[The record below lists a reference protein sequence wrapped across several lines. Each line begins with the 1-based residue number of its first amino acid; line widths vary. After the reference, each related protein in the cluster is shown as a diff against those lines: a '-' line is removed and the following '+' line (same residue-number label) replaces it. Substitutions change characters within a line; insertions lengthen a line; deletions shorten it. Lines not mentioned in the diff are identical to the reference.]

1 MASQSTNLS
10 FGRSKVISA
19 RSMILFYTI
28 LGVQLLCAFPFLFD
42 LWGEVLALRSNIIPW
57 YMQEVIQLMA
67 SAGMF
72 VGVVGAGIYM
82 AFLNS
87 SQKRIARL
95 DRQIDVVS
103 GNFQDHIQQHF
114 DDWHFSR
121 SEAEI
126 AVYAMKGFSNAEIA
140 DLRGTSAATVKSQ
153 MNAIY
158 RKSNFTNRQQLI
170 SFLVEELLQGVSPER
185 TERAA

>member
-1 MASQSTNLS
+1 MTAHTARLTG
-10 FGRSKVISA
+10 GRANVISA
-19 RSMILFYTI
+19 RSMVLFYCI
-28 LGVQLLCAFPFLFD
+28 LAVQMLCAFPFLFD
-42 LWGEVLALRSNIIPW
+42 LWGEVLALRTKAIPW

-72 VGVVGAGIYM
+72 VGVIGAGIYM
-82 AFLNS
+82 AYLRS
-87 SQKRIARL
+87 SQKKIARL
-95 DRQIDVVS
+95 DKQIDVVS

-114 DDWHFSR
+114 DNWHLSR
-121 SEAEI
+121 SEGEI

-140 DLRGTSAATVKSQ
+140 DLRGTTAATVKSQ

-170 SFLVEELLQGVSPER
+170 SFLVEELLQGVSA
-185 TERAA
+185 ERAA